1 MQTEIDNVFE
11 VSPNLEI
18 WPWRRPGRKKLDPKS
33 LDKEIANVS
42 EGGPKQGNVALEA
55 PRLEKLRFDRF
66 R

>member
-1 MQTEIDNVFE
+1 MDTEIDNVFE
-11 VSPNLEI
+11 VSPNLKI
-18 WPWRRPGRKKLDPKS
+18 WPWRRPGWKKLDPTD

>member
-1 MQTEIDNVFE
+1 LDTEIDNVFE
-11 VSPNLEI
+11 MSLNLKI
-18 WPWRRPGRKKLDPKS
+18 WPWRRPGWKKLDPTS